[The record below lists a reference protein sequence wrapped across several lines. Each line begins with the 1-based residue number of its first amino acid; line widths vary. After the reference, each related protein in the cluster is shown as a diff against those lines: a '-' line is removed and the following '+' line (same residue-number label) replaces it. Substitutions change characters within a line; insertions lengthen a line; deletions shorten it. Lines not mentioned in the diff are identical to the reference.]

1 MFVLFLGYAYQC
13 TLTFSYLSHS
23 IILNISNGQATPDG
37 KQPIILYTLAN
48 ETVSNSITNSYFGNN
63 FGLLIGAQAGK
74 TIIKDNVFY
83 NNTLREVSHICFGV
97 GWGVMFLF
105 ANAFCRHV
113 LSLNLNSNL
122 STLPFIIRFPHR

>member
-83 NNTLREVSHICFGV
+83 NNKLREVRHICFGGV
-97 GWGVMFLF
+97 GCDVSI
-105 ANAFCRHV
+105 CKCV
-113 LSLNLNSNL
+113 LPPRPLIKLKL
-122 STLPFIIRFPHR
+122 